1 VGAVSQDGSV
11 VARADGAGF
20 GRLTHSDGCTRA
32 NPGCTDALH
41 GAARAKVAK
50 LFTQQPRRGI
60 VGVRA
65 EVHCFVWSASAAHAW
80 READGPERTE
90 QRHSTYARKRHGAG

>member
-1 VGAVSQDGSV
+1 MGALSRAPTAQDSVGSRT
-11 VARADGAGF
+11 RADAR
-20 GRLTHSDGCTRA
+20 GRTPDAPTRSTVRL
-32 NPGCTDALH
+32 G
-41 GAARAKVAK
+41 RKVAN

-90 QRHSTYARKRHGAG
+90 QRHSACARKRHSAG